1 MKYTHF
7 LFLRFPDDENKKNS
21 ACTPVPSCQ
30 EPVDWFQISH
40 TANNN
45 NDRIGK
51 LLGISWIRNN
61 RLSPVYHIT
70 LFSFVKM
77 MYQLMQMMEKIQEK
91 NKLFGAQ
98 ENIYGKFDS
107 S

>member
-1 MKYTHF
+1 MKYAHF
-7 LFLRFPDDENKKNS
+7 SFLRFPDDENKKNS

-51 LLGISWIRNN
+51 LLGIRSTGRLTYLSQCHYLGDGKIKSLLDEDIEYQVNLSTNN
-61 RLSPVYHIT
+61 IDLGLY
-70 LFSFVKM
+70 
-77 MYQLMQMMEKIQEK
+77 K
-91 NKLFGAQ
+91 NNL
-98 ENIYGKFDS
+98 
-107 S
+107 